1 MEYDVNLQCYGS
13 TATTILSH
21 VFLYWQKMIW
31 QTMYWHLEKKWD
43 KKNPIAIGKQ
53 NLYLQMA
60 AFVTGIFAS
69 IEK

>member
-21 VFLYWQKMIW
+21 VFLLWQKLIW
-31 QTMYWHLEKKWD
+31 QTIFVPRKVRKK
-43 KKNPIAIGKQ
+43 PIANGKQ
-53 NLYLQMA
+53 NLHLRKA
-60 AFVTGIFAS
+60 VFVIAIFAR